1 MKVLGRLKY
10 LLGAF
15 ALMLTTFFAGAA
27 PVQAEEIPKQRL
39 QLSPAKFDLDEL
51 KPGETKEVTLK
62 VQNTGSEKFSY
73 EISVTPYSVVGEEY
87 QQDFNAE
94 TNYTDIVDWISLS
107 EAEGEVE
114 PDKQNLVTI
123 TVKVPQDVPA
133 GGQYAAVMVRMKE
146 DIKAT
151 GEGAAI
157 TAYKQAGS
165 IIFASVDGE
174 TRKTGSIVET
184 KIPSFLFTPPITA
197 TSIVENTGNV
207 HARATYIMQVYP
219 FFGGEEVY
227 TNEEQPTTVTILPET
242 RRLNTLT
249 WDGAPQL
256 GIFKV
261 KQTVK
266 FLDKTE
272 VTEKVVFLCPIWF
285 LLIILAIVFL
295 LIFLI
300 VSRIFKKGE

>member
-1 MKVLGRLKY
+1 MKVLGHLKY

-15 ALMLTTFFAGAA
+15 ALVLTTFFAGFT
-27 PVQAEEIPKQRL
+27 PVYAEEIPKRRL

-51 KPGETKEVTLK
+51 KPGETKEITLK
-62 VQNTGSEKFSY
+62 VQNTGSEKFGY
-73 EISVTPYSVVGEEY
+73 EVSVTPYSVVGEEY
-87 QQDFNAE
+87 QQDFSAE

-107 EAEGEVE
+107 ETEGEVE
-114 PDKQNLVTI
+114 PDQQNLITI
-123 TVKVPQDVPA
+123 KVEVPQDVPA
-133 GGQYAAVMVRMKE
+133 GGQYAAIMVRMKE
-146 DIKAT
+146 NTQAS

-174 TRKTGSIVET
+174 TRKTGSIVES

-197 TSIVENTGNV
+197 TSVVENTGNI
-207 HARATYIMQVYP
+207 HSNATYILQVYP
-219 FFGGEEVY
+219 LFGSEEVY
-227 TNEEQPTTVTILPET
+227 TNEESPLRIPILPET
-242 RRLNTLT
+242 RRLNTIS

-285 LLIILAIVFL
+285 LLIILAIIFL